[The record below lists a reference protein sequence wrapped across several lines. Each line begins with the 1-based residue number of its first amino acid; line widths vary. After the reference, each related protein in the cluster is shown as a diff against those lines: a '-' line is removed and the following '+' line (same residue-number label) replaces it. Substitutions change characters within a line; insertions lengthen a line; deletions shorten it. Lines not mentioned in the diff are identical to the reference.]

1 MVSWDSV
8 RVLLTIA
15 ALNDVNILGADVQNA
30 FLTAP
35 IKEKCWMIAG
45 SEFGSEEGKTFLVVK
60 ALYGLK
66 LAIFSFRSYLAEKLA
81 SMGFQSSTADPDVWL
96 SAATKS
102 DGESYYEYVLMYVDD
117 ILAIFCDAQAILN
130 EIQGTFKYKNDK
142 IEAPEYYLRAKL
154 QKKNLNSLQCW
165 TITSQDYVK
174 VAVKNVEE
182 TIKKSSRRLP
192 TSNIATPINIT
203 FSP

>member
-1 MVSWDSV
+1 
-8 RVLLTIA
+8 
-15 ALNDVNILGADVQNA
+15 
-30 FLTAP
+30 
-35 IKEKCWMIAG
+35 
-45 SEFGSEEGKTFLVVK
+45 
-60 ALYGLK
+60 
-66 LAIFSFRSYLAEKLA
+66 
-81 SMGFQSSTADPDVWL
+81 MGFQSSTADPDVWL